1 MAETVP
7 TPPEAPGSRPHRD
20 KEAASWIV
28 GVALILFGVA
38 FILQNAGFVTL
49 AGNWWALFI
58 YLASTASFAKT
69 WRSYR
74 AEGEFG
80 SAATGSLIWGLVLAV
95 VASILFFNLAWDLWW
110 PTVLVAVGAGMVV
123 GYVLGHRE

>member
-7 TPPEAPGSRPHRD
+7 TPPEARESRPRRD
-20 KEAASWIV
+20 RGTTSWIV
-28 GVALILFGVA
+28 GVVLILLGVA

-58 YLASTASFAKT
+58 YLASAASLVNT

-74 AEGEFG
+74 TEGEFG

-95 VASILFFNLAWDLWW
+95 VATILFFNLAWDLWW